1 MRRTFTPEQI
11 FNKLRDELLNR
22 EIFTTMAEV
31 KILIQQWQQEYNHVR
46 PHNALRYRLPFSEVI
61 VPALLLST
69 LT

>member
-31 KILIQQWQQEYNHVR
+31 KILISNGSRNIIMFDHIMLCAIGCR
-46 PHNALRYRLPFSEVI
+46 FLKL
-61 VPALLLST
+61 
-69 LT
+69 